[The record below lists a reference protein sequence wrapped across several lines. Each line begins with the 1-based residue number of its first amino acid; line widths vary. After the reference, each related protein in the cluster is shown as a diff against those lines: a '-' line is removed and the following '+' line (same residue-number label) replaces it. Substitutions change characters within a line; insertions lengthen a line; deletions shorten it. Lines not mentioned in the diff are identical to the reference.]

1 VNVKEERERSGVL
14 REIDE
19 APRSEGSPPWR
30 DGGGGEELGPNGR
43 TNSRK
48 IRLLSSVRKEI
59 KRVSSIGAA
68 GATWRVCTHVNTREP
83 SEYPHMPILSLSLSL
98 SLSLRFSLSSV
109 CLLRARWPTPTRHI
123 EGFLDE
129 PSRA

>member
-1 VNVKEERERSGVL
+1 VL
-14 REIDE
+14 REIDG
-19 APRSEGSPPWR
+19 APRSEGFPPWR
-30 DGGGGEELGPNGR
+30 GGGGEEELGPNGR

-83 SEYPHMPILSLSLSL
+83 PEYPHMPILSLSLSL
-98 SLSLRFSLSSV
+98 RLSLSSV